1 MSQRSFWSA
10 SETAE
15 RGPQDVGRR
24 RLDFAEATQRMLE
37 AAGLGPGDHALD
49 IAAGTGDQS
58 ILAARMV
65 EPGGS
70 ILATDI
76 SEEMLVAHVRA
87 VAWSLLSSIP
97 RDNYQ
102 GFPGCEQESSGC
114 ILPQEPA
121 WSKGR
126 STDRDRKREWCA
138 MNTINERSADVQ
150 ALHDL
155 FQQMQ
160 AGWNRG
166 DGQAYAAPFTED
178 ADFISVKCQMHLHF
192 NRPLI
197 RLSQHSI
204 AMMS

>member
-1 MSQRSFWSA
+1 MVLHRNPWQRTDQMRKGKQMSNEEKGPMSQRSFWSA

-49 IAAGTGDQS
+49 SAAGTGDQS

-87 VAWSLLSSIP
+87 VAWSLLRAFRATTI
-97 RDNYQ
+97 RDFRDASREALAGYYRKNLLGVKAGQ
-102 GFPGCEQESSGC
+102 QTETESENG
-114 ILPQEPA
+114 A
-121 WSKGR
+121 R
-126 STDRDRKREWCA
+126 
-138 MNTINERSADVQ
+138 
-150 ALHDL
+150 
-155 FQQMQ
+155 
-160 AGWNRG
+160 
-166 DGQAYAAPFTED
+166 
-178 ADFISVKCQMHLHF
+178 
-192 NRPLI
+192 
-197 RLSQHSI
+197 
-204 AMMS
+204 